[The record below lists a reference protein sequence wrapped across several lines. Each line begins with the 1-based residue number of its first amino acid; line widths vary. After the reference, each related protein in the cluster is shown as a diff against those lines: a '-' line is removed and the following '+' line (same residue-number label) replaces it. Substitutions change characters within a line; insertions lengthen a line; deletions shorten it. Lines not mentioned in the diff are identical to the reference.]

1 MNSIKT
7 GATLSASIQITNKN
21 NKKPMIIDNSVF
33 ISGNITNHAN
43 KVLTPLEVV
52 VQDQEKYPG
61 FILLNVSADVT
72 STWGP
77 GEAFLNLKMVIN
89 NSVIKTD
96 SYKFIIIKD
105 NL

>member
-7 GATLSASIQITNKN
+7 GATLSAYIQITNKD
-21 NKKPMIIDNSVF
+21 NKKPMIIDDSIS
-33 ISGNITNHAN
+33 ISGNITNYAN
-43 KVLTPLEVV
+43 KVLTPLKIVI
-52 VQDQEKYPG
+52 QDQEKYPG
-61 FILLNVSADVT
+61 FILLNVSADIT

-77 GEAFLNLKMVIN
+77 GEAFLNLKLVIN
-89 NSVIKTD
+89 KAVVKTD